1 MSRLVPVPFFLAIV
15 LALACDSST
24 PGPGQL
30 RVANLIP
37 DAPSAIDVCI
47 APDTSA
53 GFGTPLVGGGGL
65 SYPQLSTRSGFD
77 AGTYSVRLV
86 AAGSNSC
93 SSSLNGLRDVSASIN
108 ADNPQTLVLAG
119 RFTGTGNPS
128 LAVSVITDRIA
139 ASASGSVMLRAM
151 NVALGSN
158 PQDVGVV
165 GASVF
170 TPFATNVSV
179 GAVSDY
185 QQISGIT
192 PGSPTVTAP
201 LASRDTGNNGPVW
214 AQGTFSNL
222 TDTGVYTVFVIGIPG
237 QTWVPRQS
245 MLLCAEDGVN
255 CQQMP

>member
-1 MSRLVPVPFFLAIV
+1 
-15 LALACDSST
+15 
-24 PGPGQL
+24 
-30 RVANLIP
+30 
-37 DAPSAIDVCI
+37 
-47 APDTSA
+47 
-53 GFGTPLVGGGGL
+53 
-65 SYPQLSTRSGFD
+65 
-77 AGTYSVRLV
+77 
-86 AAGSNSC
+86 
-93 SSSLNGLRDVSASIN
+93 
-108 ADNPQTLVLAG
+108 
-119 RFTGTGNPS
+119 
-128 LAVSVITDRIA
+128 
-139 ASASGSVMLRAM
+139 M

-214 AQGTFSNL
+214 AQGTFNNL

-237 QTWVPRQS
+237 QTGVPRQS

>member
-1 MSRLVPVPFFLAIV
+1 
-15 LALACDSST
+15 T

-37 DAPSAIDVCI
+37 DAPSSIDVCI
-47 APDTSA
+47 KPDTA
-53 GFGTPLVGGGGL
+53 AAFGTPLVGGGGL

-86 AAGSNSC
+86 AAGSTSC
-93 SSSLNGLRDVSASIN
+93 SSSLSGLGDVNASIV

-128 LAVSVITDRIA
+128 LSVSVIGDRTA
-139 ASASGSVMLRAM
+139 PSGSGSVQLRAM
-151 NVALGSN
+151 NAALGSN
-158 PQDVGVV
+158 PQDTGIVG
-165 GASVF
+165 GQFF
-170 TPFATNVSV
+170 TPFATNLAF

-185 QQISGIT
+185 QQVNGIT

-201 LASRDTGNNGPVW
+201 LASRDTGNGPVW

-222 TDTGVYTVFVIGIPG
+222 SDTGVYTVFVIGIPG
-237 QTWVPRQS
+237 QTGIPRPS
-245 MLLCAEDGVN
+245 MLLCAESGVN
-255 CQQMP
+255 CAQNP

>member
-1 MSRLVPVPFFLAIV
+1 MSRLVPVPLFLAVV

-24 PGPGQL
+24 PGPGQV

-37 DAPSAIDVCI
+37 DSA
-47 APDTSA
+47 SA
-53 GFGTPLVGGGGL
+53 FGTPLVGGGGL

-86 AAGSNSC
+86 AAGTTC
-93 SSSLNGLRDVSASIN
+93 STSLNGLGDRSASIV

-128 LAVSVITDRIA
+128 LSISVISDRVA
-139 ASASGSVMLRAM
+139 PSASGSVLLRAM
-151 NVALGSN
+151 NAALGSN

-165 GASVF
+165 GGQVF
-170 TPFATNVSV
+170 SPFATNVAY

-185 QQISGIT
+185 AQIGGIT

-201 LASRDTGNNGPVW
+201 LASRDTGNGPVW
-214 AQGTFSNL
+214 AQGSFSNL
-222 TDTGVYTVFVIGIPG
+222 ADTGVYTVFVIGIPG
-237 QTWVPRQS
+237 QSGTPRPS
-245 MLLCAEDGVN
+245 MLLCADGSVN
-255 CQQMP
+255 CSQNP

>member
-1 MSRLVPVPFFLAIV
+1 MSRFVPVPLFLAVV

-24 PGPGQL
+24 PGPGQV

-37 DAPSAIDVCI
+37 DGVPLDVCI
-47 APDTSA
+47 KPDSA
-53 GFGTPLVGGGGL
+53 SAFGTPLVGGGGL

-86 AAGSNSC
+86 AAGTTC
-93 SSSLNGLRDVSASIN
+93 STSLNGLGDRSASIV

-128 LAVSVITDRIA
+128 LSISVISDRVA
-139 ASASGSVMLRAM
+139 PSASGSVLLRAM
-151 NVALGSN
+151 NAALGSN

-165 GASVF
+165 GGQVF
-170 TPFATNVSV
+170 SPFATNVAY

-185 QQISGIT
+185 AQIGGIT

-201 LASRDTGNNGPVW
+201 LASRDTGNGPVW
-214 AQGTFSNL
+214 AQGSFSNL
-222 TDTGVYTVFVIGIPG
+222 ADTGVYTVFVIGIPG
-237 QTWVPRQS
+237 QSGTPRPS
-245 MLLCAEDGVN
+245 MLLCADGSVN
-255 CQQMP
+255 CSQNP